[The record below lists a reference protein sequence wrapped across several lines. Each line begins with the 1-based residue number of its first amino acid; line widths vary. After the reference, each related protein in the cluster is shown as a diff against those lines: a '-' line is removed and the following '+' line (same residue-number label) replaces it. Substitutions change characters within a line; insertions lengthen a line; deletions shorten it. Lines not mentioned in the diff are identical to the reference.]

1 MVYKLVYNS
10 VARFL
15 LGTVGTVLKTN
26 IKKVE
31 RTMGAQIQS
40 YHHGN
45 LKQALLETA
54 LQHLRVYG
62 PDKISLRALAR
73 DVGVSQTAPYRHF
86 ADKTALLAALAAEG
100 FRRLTEAS
108 IPATRMD
115 GTAARALQ
123 MSGKAYIH
131 FALDNPELY
140 RLMFGPMLSPDDDFP
155 ELEAAGSTAFNVI
168 VSLVQRGI
176 DSGEFVDKD
185 PLLVANS
192 TWAMVHGISSLMLD
206 RRFDCVE
213 GGISESVLDD
223 ALDLIMLGLQV
234 RND

>member
-1 MVYKLVYNS
+1 M
-10 VARFL
+10 
-15 LGTVGTVLKTN
+15 
-26 IKKVE
+26 E
-31 RTMGAQIQS
+31 AQVQS

-54 LQHLRVYG
+54 LEHLKLHG

-86 ADKTALLAALAAEG
+86 EDKTALLAALAAEG
-100 FRRLTEAS
+100 FRRLNKAS
-108 IPATRMD
+108 GLVINSECS
-115 GTAARALQ
+115 AASALQ
-123 MSGKAYIH
+123 VSGKAYIH

-155 ELEAAGSTAFNVI
+155 ELEEAGSQAFDVI
-168 VSLVQRGI
+168 VSIVLRGI
-176 DSGEFVDKD
+176 ESGEFVNKD

-206 RRFDCVE
+206 RRFDCVD
-213 GGISESVLDD
+213 GGISESVLDES
-223 ALDLIMLGLQV
+223 LDLIMLGLLA
-234 RND
+234 R

>member
-1 MVYKLVYNS
+1 
-10 VARFL
+10 
-15 LGTVGTVLKTN
+15 
-26 IKKVE
+26 
-31 RTMGAQIQS
+31 MGVQVQS

-54 LQHLRVYG
+54 LEHLRLHG

-86 ADKTALLAALAAEG
+86 QDKTALLAALAAEG
-100 FRRLTEAS
+100 FRRLNKAS
-108 IPATRMD
+108 GSATNSED
-115 GTAARALQ
+115 SAAKALQ
-123 MSGKAYIH
+123 VSGKAYIH

-155 ELEAAGSTAFNVI
+155 ELEEAGGQAFGVI
-168 VSLVQRGI
+168 IGIVQRGI
-176 DSGEFVDKD
+176 DSGEFVNKD

-192 TWAMVHGISSLMLD
+192 TWAMVHGVSSLMLD

-213 GGISESVLDD
+213 GGLSESVLDES
-223 ALDLIMLGLQV
+223 LGVIMLGLLV
-234 RND
+234 R

>member
-1 MVYKLVYNS
+1 MEDQV
-10 VARFL
+10 
-15 LGTVGTVLKTN
+15 
-26 IKKVE
+26 
-31 RTMGAQIQS
+31 QS

-54 LQHLRVYG
+54 LEHLRLYG

-86 ADKTALLAALAAEG
+86 EDKTALLAALAAEG
-100 FRRLTEAS
+100 FRRLNKAS
-108 IPATRMD
+108 GLVINSENS
-115 GTAARALQ
+115 AAKTLQ

-140 RLMFGPMLSPDDDFP
+140 RLMFGPVLSPDGDFP
-155 ELEAAGSTAFNVI
+155 ELEEAGGQAFGVI
-168 VSLVQRGI
+168 ISIVQRGI
-176 DSGEFVDKD
+176 ERGEFVNKD

-192 TWAMVHGISSLMLD
+192 TWAMVHGIASLMLD

-213 GGISESVLDD
+213 GGISESVLDES
-223 ALDLIMLGLQV
+223 LDVIMLGLLV
-234 RND
+234 R

>member
-1 MVYKLVYNS
+1 
-10 VARFL
+10 
-15 LGTVGTVLKTN
+15 
-26 IKKVE
+26 
-31 RTMGAQIQS
+31 MGIQVQS

-45 LKQALLETA
+45 LKQALLDKA
-54 LQHLRVYG
+54 LEHLKSHG
-62 PDKISLRALAR
+62 PGKISLRALAR

-86 ADKTALLAALAAEG
+86 EDKTALLAALSTEG
-100 FRRLTEAS
+100 FRRLYEAS
-108 IPATRMD
+108 SSVMKIK
-115 GTAARALQ
+115 GSAADALQ

-155 ELEAAGSTAFNVI
+155 ELEEAGGNAFNVI

-176 DSGEFVDKD
+176 ETGEFIDKD

-213 GGISESVLDD
+213 GGISESVLDES
-223 ALDLIMLGLQV
+223 LNLIMLGLQV
-234 RND
+234 R

>member
-1 MVYKLVYNS
+1 MEDQV
-10 VARFL
+10 
-15 LGTVGTVLKTN
+15 
-26 IKKVE
+26 
-31 RTMGAQIQS
+31 QS

-54 LQHLRVYG
+54 LEHLRLYG

-86 ADKTALLAALAAEG
+86 EDKTALLAALAAEG
-100 FRRLTEAS
+100 FRRLNKAS
-108 IPATRMD
+108 GLVINSENS
-115 GTAARALQ
+115 AAKTLQ

-140 RLMFGPMLSPDDDFP
+140 RLMFGPVLSPDGDFP
-155 ELEAAGSTAFNVI
+155 ELEEAGGQAFGVI
-168 VSLVQRGI
+168 ISIVQRGI
-176 DSGEFVDKD
+176 ERGEFVNKD

-192 TWAMVHGISSLMLD
+192 TWAMVHGIASLMLD

-213 GGISESVLDD
+213 GGLSESVLDES
-223 ALDLIMLGLQV
+223 LDVIMLGLLV
-234 RND
+234 R

>member
-1 MVYKLVYNS
+1 
-10 VARFL
+10 
-15 LGTVGTVLKTN
+15 
-26 IKKVE
+26 
-31 RTMGAQIQS
+31 MGVQVQP

-45 LKQALLETA
+45 LKQALLDKA
-54 LQHLRVYG
+54 LDHLRLHG

-86 ADKTALLAALAAEG
+86 EDKTALLAALATEG
-100 FRRLTEAS
+100 FRRLYNVSHSAMGVEGS
-108 IPATRMD
+108 
-115 GTAARALQ
+115 AADALQ

-140 RLMFGPMLSPDDDFP
+140 RLMFGPMLSPDDDFA
-155 ELEAAGSTAFNVI
+155 ELEEAGGNAFNVI

-176 DSGEFVDKD
+176 ETGEFVDKD

-213 GGISESVLDD
+213 GGISESVLDES
-223 ALDLIMLGLQV
+223 LNLILLGLQV
-234 RND
+234 R

>member
-1 MVYKLVYNS
+1 
-10 VARFL
+10 
-15 LGTVGTVLKTN
+15 
-26 IKKVE
+26 
-31 RTMGAQIQS
+31 MGAQVQP

-45 LKQALLETA
+45 LKQALLDTA
-54 LQHLRVYG
+54 LEHLRLHG

-86 ADKTALLAALAAEG
+86 EDKTALLAALATEG
-100 FRRLTEAS
+100 FRRLYDAS
-108 IPATRMD
+108 HSTLKAECS
-115 GTAARALQ
+115 AADALQ
-123 MSGKAYIH
+123 MSGKSYIH

-155 ELEAAGSTAFNVI
+155 ELEEAGGNAFRVI

-176 DSGEFVDKD
+176 DSGEFVNKD

-213 GGISESVLDD
+213 GGISESVLDES
-223 ALDLIMLGLQV
+223 LSLIMIGITV
-234 RND
+234 R

>member
-1 MVYKLVYNS
+1 
-10 VARFL
+10 
-15 LGTVGTVLKTN
+15 
-26 IKKVE
+26 
-31 RTMGAQIQS
+31 MGVQVQP

-45 LKQALLETA
+45 LKQALLDKA
-54 LQHLRVYG
+54 LDHLRLHG

-100 FRRLTEAS
+100 FRRLYSVSHSALMVE
-108 IPATRMD
+108 
-115 GTAARALQ
+115 GTAADALQ
-123 MSGKAYIH
+123 LSGKAYIH

-155 ELEAAGSTAFNVI
+155 ELEEAGGNAFNVI
-168 VSLVQRGI
+168 VNLVLRGI
-176 DSGEFVDKD
+176 ETGEFVDKD

-213 GGISESVLDD
+213 GGISESVLDES
-223 ALDLIMLGLQV
+223 LTLIMLGLKN
-234 RND
+234 R

>member
-1 MVYKLVYNS
+1 
-10 VARFL
+10 
-15 LGTVGTVLKTN
+15 
-26 IKKVE
+26 
-31 RTMGAQIQS
+31 MGVQVQP

-45 LKQALLETA
+45 LKQALLDKA
-54 LQHLRVYG
+54 LDHLRLHG

-86 ADKTALLAALAAEG
+86 EDKTALLAALATEG
-100 FRRLTEAS
+100 FKRLYRVS
-108 IPATRMD
+108 H
-115 GTAARALQ
+115 TAMTVEGSAADALQ
-123 MSGKAYIH
+123 VSGKAYIH

-140 RLMFGPMLSPDDDFP
+140 RLMFGPMLSPDDDFA
-155 ELEAAGSTAFNVI
+155 ELEEAGGNAFNVI

-176 DSGEFVDKD
+176 ETGEFVDKD

-213 GGISESVLDD
+213 GGISESVLDES
-223 ALDLIMLGLQV
+223 LNLILIGLKV
-234 RND
+234 R

>member
-1 MVYKLVYNS
+1 MEVQV
-10 VARFL
+10 
-15 LGTVGTVLKTN
+15 
-26 IKKVE
+26 
-31 RTMGAQIQS
+31 QS

-54 LQHLRVYG
+54 LEHLRLHG

-86 ADKTALLAALAAEG
+86 EDKTALLAALSAEG
-100 FRRLTEAS
+100 YRRLYN
-108 IPATRMD
+108 ATALVVELD
-115 GTAARALQ
+115 GSAAQALQ

-140 RLMFGPMLSPDDDFP
+140 RLMFGPTLSPDDDFP
-155 ELEAAGSTAFNVI
+155 ELEEAGGNAFNVI
-168 VSLVQRGI
+168 VGLVQQGI
-176 DSGEFVDKD
+176 ERGEFVDKD

-223 ALDLIMLGLQV
+223 SLSLILLGLLV
-234 RND
+234 R

>member
-1 MVYKLVYNS
+1 M
-10 VARFL
+10 
-15 LGTVGTVLKTN
+15 
-26 IKKVE
+26 E
-31 RTMGAQIQS
+31 AQAQS

-54 LQHLRVYG
+54 LEHLILNG

-86 ADKTALLAALAAEG
+86 EDKTALLAALAAEG
-100 FRRLTEAS
+100 FRRLNKAS
-108 IPATRMD
+108 GLVVNIEDSAEK
-115 GTAARALQ
+115 ALQ

-131 FALDNPELY
+131 FALDNPALY

-155 ELEAAGSTAFNVI
+155 ELEEAGSQAFDVI
-168 VSLVQRGI
+168 VSIVQRGI
-176 DSGEFVDKD
+176 NRGEFVNKD

-192 TWAMVHGISSLMLD
+192 TWAMVHGVSSLMLD

-213 GGISESVLDD
+213 GGLSESVLDES
-223 ALDLIMLGLQV
+223 LTMIMLGIIV
-234 RND
+234 R

>member
-1 MVYKLVYNS
+1 
-10 VARFL
+10 
-15 LGTVGTVLKTN
+15 
-26 IKKVE
+26 
-31 RTMGAQIQS
+31 MGAQVQP

-45 LKQALLETA
+45 LKQALLDKA
-54 LQHLRVYG
+54 LDHLRLHG

-86 ADKTALLAALAAEG
+86 EDKTALLAALATEG
-100 FRRLTEAS
+100 FRRLYTVS
-108 IPATRMD
+108 HLATLD
-115 GTAARALQ
+115 EGSAADALQ
-123 MSGKAYIH
+123 KSGKAYIH

-140 RLMFGPMLSPDDDFP
+140 RLMFGPMLSPDDDFA
-155 ELEAAGSTAFNVI
+155 ELEEAGGNAFNVI

-176 DSGEFVDKD
+176 ETREFVDKD

-213 GGISESVLDD
+213 GGISESVLDES
-223 ALDLIMLGLQV
+223 LSLILLGLKV
-234 RND
+234 R

>member
-1 MVYKLVYNS
+1 
-10 VARFL
+10 
-15 LGTVGTVLKTN
+15 
-26 IKKVE
+26 
-31 RTMGAQIQS
+31 MGVQEQP

-45 LKQALLETA
+45 LKQALLDTA
-54 LQHLRVYG
+54 LEHLTLHG
-62 PDKISLRALAR
+62 PDKVSLRALAR

-86 ADKTALLAALAAEG
+86 EDKTALLAALATEG
-100 FRRLTEAS
+100 FRRLYDAS
-108 IPATRMD
+108 NSVIKADSTV
-115 GTAARALQ
+115 ASALQ

-155 ELEAAGSTAFNVI
+155 ELEEAGGNAFNVI

-176 DSGEFVDKD
+176 ETGEFVDKD

-213 GGISESVLDD
+213 GGISESVLDES
-223 ALDLIMLGLQV
+223 LDIILLGLQV
-234 RND
+234 R